1 MREVMRFKH
10 LLFTRFN
17 LPYKSTKIKPY
28 IPRVVEMSKE
38 FANDP
43 RWLSDRLDFFET
55 YCLPSARGQT
65 IQNFKWYLLFSD
77 MTADKFDYRLGQ
89 YVSENTKVSY
99 NYLGDH
105 DIVYDEMA
113 YQIQKAKQEGED
125 LDYIITTNLDCD
137 DGISENFMEEVQNNF
152 DGKKEFLNIPEGFI
166 YDTRIEK
173 AFTRRSDHSPFR
185 SFVQPV
191 SDIDEDLPI
200 EDLYKHDKHT
210 IYARIHGDSKSM
222 APIRQVE
229 TSARWLQLI
238 HTENLTNKIARRSK
252 DKGFPLENISGMFSI
267 KP

>member
-1 MREVMRFKH
+1 MRFKH
-10 LLFTRFN
+10 LLFSRFN
-17 LPYKSTKIKPY
+17 LTYKSTKIKPY
-28 IPRVVEMSKE
+28 SERVVEMSKK
-38 FANDP
+38 FAQDP

-55 YCLPSARGQT
+55 YCLPSVRGQT
-65 IQNFKWYLLFSD
+65 TQNFKWYLLFSD
-77 MTADKFDYRLGQ
+77 MTSDKFDYRLGK
-89 YVSENTKVSY
+89 YVNENTEVSY

-105 DIVYDEMA
+105 DIVYDEIA
-113 YQIQKAKQEGED
+113 YQIKKAQEEGGE

-137 DGISENFMEEVQNNF
+137 DAISKNFMKEVQKNF
-152 DGKKEFLNIPEGFI
+152 KGRKEFLNIPSGFI
-166 YDTRIEK
+166 YDVRIEK
-173 AFTRRSDHSPFR
+173 AFTRSSEHSPFR

-238 HTENLTNKIARRSK
+238 HTENLTNKIARRSQ
-252 DKGFPLENISGMFSI
+252 DKGFPLEDIADIFGVKSAV
-267 KP
+267 